1 MKGAS
6 GVQER
11 KQIGHTT
18 LKHVGKSEIWL
29 QDKVKNEGVLSASF
43 FYNYEVGNRAIGK
56 FKKLYKA
63 EINQWLK
70 CKTTKPFEAVI
81 DMKEGVRL
89 VVNRS
94 KKRTPLAA
102 EVAEASDS
110 SIYFSTSNCD
120 GRGNAAKEDDRILR
134 LVPIK

>member
-1 MKGAS
+1 M
-6 GVQER
+6 
-11 KQIGHTT
+11 
-18 LKHVGKSEIWL
+18 KHVSKSERWL
-29 QDKVKNEGVLSASF
+29 QDRIRREDVPSAASLH
-43 FYNYEVGNRAIGK
+43 NYESGNRTIGK
-56 FKKLYKA
+56 LKKLYKA
-63 EINQWLK
+63 KINQWLK

-81 DMKEGVRL
+81 DMEEGVRL

-120 GRGNAAKEDDRILR
+120 GRSNAAKEDDRILR